1 MVGKSIIVMGV
12 SASGKST
19 IGYELAQRIGGKFID
34 GDDLHPKANI
44 LKMAQGEPLNDQDR
58 EPWLER
64 IRDAAFSIES
74 KNETGVIV
82 CSALKKCYREQIR
95 EGNHNLAFLYL
106 AGSQEVIRERIR
118 LRQGHFMKENMIAS
132 QFAVLE
138 TPVDETD
145 VITVDIDQSIAAI
158 LDSAVAALTEQADTK
173 QAKTEQSM
181 PATTQEIIA

>member
-19 IGYELAQRIGGKFID
+19 IGFELAQRIGGKFID

-44 LKMAQGEPLNDQDR
+44 LKMAQGEPLNDHDR

-106 AGSQEVIRERIR
+106 SGSQEVIRERIR

-138 TPVDETD
+138 TPVNEAD
-145 VITVDIDQSIAAI
+145 VITVDIDQSIEAI
-158 LDSAVAALTEQADTK
+158 LDNAVAQLTEQTE
-173 QAKTEQSM
+173 TEQAMSM
-181 PATTQEIIA
+181 PATAQEITA